1 MQWLLQDLIAGSFE
15 VYLEHMPHGFSEC
28 VLAKKPPPP
37 PPFDK
42 DIVLQLLVV
51 IFVSSS
57 GGHSS
62 SQVCVRLST

>member
-28 VLAKKPPPP
+28 VLAKKPSP